1 MLRLIIAHTESIE
14 VRLGEA
20 VEATAVDRDDV
31 VCVSLLAACLVC
43 RVSVPQCEAVTATF
57 TLDHVLVDLVLARRV
72 VVHVDCFFQRTH
84 RKLRLKLILCKLVA
98 G

>member
-1 MLRLIIAHTESIE
+1 VLRLIIAHTESIE

-20 VEATAVDRDDV
+20 VEATTVDDV

-84 RKLRLKLILCKLVA
+84 RKIRLKLILCKLVA